1 MFDMAAS
8 EAPGRGARLR
18 RALDPRR
25 LPFAHLL
32 AREHDSSFAFG
43 TRLFAAVA
51 LTFALI
57 GALGYVLV
65 DRNLEHHQI
74 KSYAESQRADADGFE
89 DIGAAARSPAE
100 AIREIDRLLD
110 VIGHRPGTLEA
121 VLIDQRHTVVAASG
135 AEARDAVEAAG
146 APTASGDA
154 TAADRASSGVTAAPG
169 ASGGATAADRNR
181 LIGTTDADPR
191 IDAALTH
198 GVSYAGREGDPSHD
212 RKNFE
217 FVVPVSLPGGR
228 YAYEVT
234 YDHRAYDAQLHDV
247 RMVLLFVG
255 LLALFGGGAVFYLL
269 GGRALLRD
277 HRRALQR
284 ATRDGLT
291 DLPNQR
297 AFQDEL
303 PQAVAAAMRYQDALA
318 LVALDVDDFKFINDR
333 HGHPHGDA
341 VLRRVAEVLREARPG
356 DRPYRVGGDEFA
368 LLLVHTDSD
377 GARTLARRLHR
388 GFAEAG
394 IEVSLGVSSLRAGS
408 LGSPAAARELPA
420 APRESS
426 SAGREAPAAALAD
439 TLRAEADAALYEAK
453 RQGGNRC
460 AHFEDIRERVVVT
473 STEQKEA
480 VRALIDEGGL
490 ETVFQPIWDFS
501 AETLLGV
508 EALMRPDPRYGL
520 SGAAE
525 AFDVAEQLGRVH
537 QLDVR
542 CFESA
547 LRAAPEL
554 PDGALLFINLSPR
567 TLDLDAASSDWVRR
581 AVEAGGLSPARVVIE
596 VTERFGGRT
605 TAVVKCLQRL
615 RGQGFQTALDNV
627 GTGNSGLEMLRKV
640 DAEFVKLDPSIVIA
654 APTDPSARAV
664 LLAMATFA
672 RQTGA
677 FVIAEGVEDEE
688 TLRFL
693 RSIDVADLHVDTIIQ
708 GGQGSELGS
717 AAVEMPL
724 VRVPMVS
731 TEI

>member
-1 MFDMAAS
+1 MAAS
-8 EAPGRGARLR
+8 EAPGPRTRLR
-18 RALDPRR
+18 WAFHPRR
-25 LPFAHLL
+25 LPFAHVL
-32 AREHDSSFAFG
+32 AREHDSPFAFG
-43 TRLFAAVA
+43 ARLFAAVA

-74 KSYAESQRADADGFE
+74 ESYAESQRADADGFE

-100 AIREIDRLLD
+100 AIGEIDRLLD

-121 VLIDQRHTVVAASG
+121 VLIDQRHTIVAASVDG
-135 AEARDAVEAAG
+135 
-146 APTASGDA
+146 
-154 TAADRASSGVTAAPG
+154 
-169 ASGGATAADRNR
+169 NR
-181 LIGTTDADPR
+181 LIDTTDADPR
-191 IDAALTH
+191 IDAALTR
-198 GVSYAGREGDPSHD
+198 GVPYAGREGDRSRD

-247 RMVLLFVG
+247 RMVLLLVG

-277 HRRALQR
+277 HRRALER

-303 PQAVAAAMRYQDALA
+303 PQAVAAAMRYQDSLA

-356 DRPYRVGGDEFA
+356 DRPYRIGGDEFA

-394 IEVSLGVSSLRAGS
+394 IEVSLGVSSLRVGS
-408 LGSPAAARELPA
+408 LGS
-420 APRESS
+420 
-426 SAGREAPAAALAD
+426 PAAALAD

-460 AHFEDIRERVVVT
+460 AHFEDVRERVVVT

-501 AETLLGV
+501 AGRLLGV
-508 EALMRPDPRYGL
+508 EALMRPDPSYGV
-520 SGAAE
+520 SGATE

-537 QLDVR
+537 QLDVL

-554 PDGALLFINLSPR
+554 PDGVLLFINLSPR
-567 TLDLDAASSDWVRR
+567 TLDLDAAQNDWVRQ
-581 AVEAGGLSPARVVIE
+581 AVEVAGLSPARVVIE

-605 TAVVKCLQRL
+605 AAVVKCLQRL

-640 DAEFVKLDPSIVIA
+640 DAEYVKLDPSIVIA

-717 AAVEMPL
+717 AAAVMPR
-724 VRVPMVS
+724 VSVPMVS
-731 TEI
+731 TET